1 MAGIKIKRA
10 YEEPERSDGYRI
22 LIDGLWPRGIK
33 KDDLDYDEW
42 AKELAPSKDLR
53 TFFSHDLEKWKEFSA
68 RFTQEL
74 RGHEARDK
82 LLALAK
88 KAKKSNV
95 TLLYSSKDEDHNNAV
110 IVKKQIEKLLQKL
123 EE

>member
-74 RGHEARDK
+74 RGHAARDK